1 MKKEVM
7 TACSYVVFEMVANPH
22 KSWDLGGE
30 ASWKFPDPL
39 PSASGSWNLITDGP
53 FFVDLYK
60 RANTKKESCVTTILK
75 ELFVEIELSVV

>member
-39 PSASGSWNLITDGP
+39 PSASGSWNLIKDGP
-53 FFVDLYK
+53 YFCGFVQKGKYEKGKLCYDHS
-60 RANTKKESCVTTILK
+60 EG
-75 ELFVEIELSVV
+75 VVC